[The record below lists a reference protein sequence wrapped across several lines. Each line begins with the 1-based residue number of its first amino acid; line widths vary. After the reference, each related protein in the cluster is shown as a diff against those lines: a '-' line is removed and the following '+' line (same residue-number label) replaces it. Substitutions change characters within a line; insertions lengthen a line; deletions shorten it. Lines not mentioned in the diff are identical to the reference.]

1 MGSELLLSDRIYY
14 PDGDKNFLLWSLIPY
29 LLAWSEE
36 GYPDKIRFDEV
47 ATIRKDGGK
56 NIALAS
62 IVAANG
68 PKPKYYDSLKKSFG
82 PMWNGLRNEEEN
94 ILLWQINTEW
104 SNRVVTVEDYSKDI
118 GRDLK
123 LLYRFTVNKDLSID
137 EYAYMVQKGY
147 IRKVDDKF
155 ELAIVWLKE
164 REIVD
169 QLLMLCNGVRM
180 KYKEELEQLRER
192 YCKAVIENKPK
203 QVEKMQAYMLQHLF
217 FSDSW
222 FLLYTLKELVGYG
235 KLKPPLEHQR
245 ISLSTVVMPNK

>member
-1 MGSELLLSDRIYY
+1 
-14 PDGDKNFLLWSLIPY
+14 
-29 LLAWSEE
+29 
-36 GYPDKIRFDEV
+36 
-47 ATIRKDGGK
+47 
-56 NIALAS
+56 
-62 IVAANG
+62 
-68 PKPKYYDSLKKSFG
+68 
-82 PMWNGLRNEEEN
+82 
-94 ILLWQINTEW
+94 
-104 SNRVVTVEDYSKDI
+104 
-118 GRDLK
+118 
-123 LLYRFTVNKDLSID
+123 
-137 EYAYMVQKGY
+137 MVQKGY

-222 FLLYTLKELVGYG
+222 FLLYTLKELVGDG
-235 KLKPPLEHQR
+235 KLKPTLEHQR